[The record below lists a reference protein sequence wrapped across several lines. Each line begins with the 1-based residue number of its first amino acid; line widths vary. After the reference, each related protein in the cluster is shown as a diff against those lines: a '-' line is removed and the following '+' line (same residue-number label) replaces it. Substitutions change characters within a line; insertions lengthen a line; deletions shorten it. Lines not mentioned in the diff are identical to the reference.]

1 VIRTSLAVGTA
12 AVLLTTACTSDRAA
26 RPTASPSVSG
36 GPSAAQQRLAELA
49 SKTVAASY
57 DATYEFEAR
66 TTGGK
71 GSIRILALPPNYRVD
86 VISGDNTAQF
96 YEIETGVVSCFV
108 TKGKPATCLLAAKK
122 GEPVPELFD
131 AGAQRLFTSGL
142 EALAT
147 NPQGYDVR
155 ALPDAPAANGQP
167 VGTCFHVERLADLQT
182 VSPGTVTPE
191 GEGFESGDYC
201 FDQATG
207 VLTSAAVTSGTLKL
221 SKLGATP
228 TAKDFQPPVKPV
240 PLPSGSA
247 TPTPT
252 QPATPSP

>member
-1 VIRTSLAVGTA
+1 MIRTSAAVGIVAVLLAVG
-12 AVLLTTACTSDRAA
+12 CTGDSAQ
-26 RPTASPSVSG
+26 PTPSPSATG

-49 SKTVAASY
+49 SKTVTASY
-57 DATYEFEAR
+57 DATYDFEAK
-66 TTGGK
+66 TAGGK

-86 VISGDNTAQF
+86 VISGESTAQF

-108 TKGKPATCLLAAKK
+108 TKGKPATCVQAAKK
-122 GEPVPELFD
+122 GEPVPDLFD

-142 EALAT
+142 EALAA

-207 VLTSAAVTSGTLKL
+207 VLTSAKVTSGTLTL
-221 SKLGATP
+221 TKLGSTP
-228 TAKDFQPPVKPV
+228 TAKDFQPPAKPV
-240 PLPSGSA
+240 PLPSSSV
-247 TPTPT
+247 TPTAT
-252 QPATPSP
+252 QPSA